1 MQITTLITGST
12 GMVGSAL
19 RRLYKDFPKHKN
31 HILLTPNKDEL
42 DLENKES
49 VEEYFNT
56 NKIDRV
62 FHAAAKVGGIKANI
76 DYPADFITSNLNIN
90 SNILEISKKYNVSRL
105 IFYGSSCIYPKESKI
120 PICEDSLL
128 TGKLEQ
134 TNYAYAISKIA
145 AIEQCR
151 AFNEQHACDFR
162 VLMPTNLYGI
172 NDYYNEHKSHVIPA
186 LISKF
191 FHANEYSKESITIW
205 GSGNAIRE
213 FLHADDLAEASF
225 HIMNIDNDQFQNFMQ
240 SNSIYH
246 LNVGSGYE
254 TSIRDL
260 CLLLKEITNF
270 QGKILFDKNM
280 PDGAHIKTLNSKLIN
295 SLNWDAKIP
304 FKEGLTQACDWFKK
318 NYPNIRK

>member
-172 NDYYNEHKSHVIPA
+172 NDYYNEYKSHVIPA
-186 LISKF
+186 LINKF

-304 FKEGLTQACDWFKK
+304 FKEGLTQAYDWFKK